1 MSITENQTENL
12 SFGSLIANVEN
23 IHSLTNAYAKG
34 AVNQLLTIRNWMIG
48 YYIVEFVPYI
58 LYKVPSNL
66 CGGVAQIKRDWSDA
80 IHTR

>member
-34 AVNQLLTIRNWMIG
+34 AVNQLLTIRNW
-48 YYIVEFVPYI
+48 
-58 LYKVPSNL
+58 SN
-66 CGGVAQIKRDWSDA
+66 A

>member
-1 MSITENQTENL
+1 MRASGDLKPLVPKGSVSASLRSAQNRRPPDVVRPITCRHRL

-34 AVNQLLTIRNWMIG
+34 AVNQLLTIR
-48 YYIVEFVPYI
+48 
-58 LYKVPSNL
+58 
-66 CGGVAQIKRDWSDA
+66 DWSDA